1 MRNLRF
7 DVLLTHGAEDDIV
20 SLLTYLAENQTVEDA
35 DYVAGKLKQVILSLG
50 ETPERGHA
58 PPELERVHVT
68 GFLQV
73 HFKPYRIIYQ
83 LEGTCVYV
91 FCVLDGRRDI
101 ESVLRRRLL
110 SR

>member
-1 MRNLRF
+1 M
-7 DVLLTHGAEDDIV
+7 V
-20 SLLTYLAENQTVEDA
+20 SLWTYLAENQTVADA
-35 DYVAGKLKQVILSLG
+35 DHVTGKLKQIIRSLG
-50 ETPERGHA
+50 ETPERGHV
-58 PPELERVHVT
+58 PPELERVHAT

-83 LEGTCVYV
+83 MAGTRVYV